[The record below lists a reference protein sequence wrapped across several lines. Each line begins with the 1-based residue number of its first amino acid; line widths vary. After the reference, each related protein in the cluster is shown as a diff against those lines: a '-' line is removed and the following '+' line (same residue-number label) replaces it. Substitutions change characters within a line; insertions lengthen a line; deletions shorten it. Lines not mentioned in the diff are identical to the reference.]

1 MKNEEEQMAHNG
13 LNGLTKKQTAVE
25 FLYQKMFENQG
36 RILKE
41 DYEQAKEM
49 EKQQIID
56 AISNA
61 NKSNNRNV
69 SLNPEQ
75 YYKET
80 FKNK

>member
-1 MKNEEEQMAHNG
+1 MKNEEEQMAH
-13 LNGLTKKQTAVE
+13 NGLTKKQTAVE

-75 YYKET
+75 YYTET
-80 FKNK
+80 FKSK